1 MRSGPVRQGLRTVNT
16 RLSLFPSRLVTS
28 ALSLCFCLL
37 CLILQAEDSLPY
49 VQTQDV
55 VYGEVHG
62 TGLLMDVF
70 TPRGP
75 TNGLAII
82 DVASGAWYSD
92 RGKIRDH
99 TLAQMYPIYCSRGY
113 TVFAIRPGSKTRYT
127 LTDMDAHLKIGI
139 RYVKEHAG
147 DYHIDADRLGMT
159 GASAG
164 GHLAT
169 FAALTATP
177 AKPDAKKPKNRIG
190 TAVKAVAVFF
200 PPTDLAEWET
210 GKPSDAQL
218 LRSLL
223 YLPGAAPTDVEEV
236 MKAARTASPLHHVIK
251 TETPFFLIHGNADTV
266 VPLSHSQR
274 LVDAMKKEGNSI
286 ELQIKDG
293 GGHAWLT
300 MAEEVRTMAN
310 WFDEK
315 LGNTM
320 KPSKP

>member
-1 MRSGPVRQGLRTVNT
+1 MTASACV
-16 RLSLFPSRLVTS
+16 FPGVA
-28 ALSLCFCLL
+28 AL
-37 CLILQAEDSLPY
+37 AEDAPPY
-49 VQTQDV
+49 SQAQDV

-70 TPRGP
+70 TPRAA

-82 DVASGAWYSD
+82 DVASGAWHSD
-92 RGKIRDH
+92 RSKIRDH
-99 TLAQMYPIYCSRGY
+99 TLAQMYPIYCARGY
-113 TVFAIRPGSKTRYT
+113 TVFAVRPGSKTRYT
-127 LTDMDAHLKIGI
+127 IADMDSNLKTGI
-139 RYVKEHAG
+139 RFVKEHASQ
-147 DYHIDADRLGMT
+147 YHIDPERLGLT

-169 FAALTATP
+169 LAALTATP
-177 AKPDAKKPKNRIG
+177 SKPDAKKAKDRIG
-190 TAVKAVAVFF
+190 TSVKAVAVFF

-223 YLPGAAPTDVEEV
+223 YLPGAAPTDMEEI
-236 MKAARTASPLHHVIK
+236 MKAARAASPLYHVVK
-251 TETPFFLIHGNADTV
+251 TDVPFFLIHGNADSV

-274 LVDAMKKEGNSI
+274 FVDAMKKEGNSA
-286 ELQIKDG
+286 ELQIKEA

-300 MAEEVRTMAN
+300 IPEEVRAMAK

-320 KPSKP
+320 PRSAP